1 MMESGRNNSEM
12 QDTVRMTT
20 ISQYPAIVRYD
31 DVADP
36 TGNDLKRSPRFYDK
50 NVSNDYV
57 P

>member
-1 MMESGRNNSEM
+1 METGRNNSEM

-36 TGNDLKRSPRFYDK
+36 GNGDLKRSPRYPEVG
-50 NVSNDYV
+50 NNDYS
-57 P
+57 